1 MKTLSLSKILFVS
14 FLLLLFNN
22 NCYSQTQIEINDQA
36 SADYR
41 DSDAKLNKVYNQLIK
56 LVTSKKE
63 KALLIKSEHAWIA
76 FRDAQ
81 ANFKQEQY
89 DGGSMQA
96 SLYFAEMKDLTTAR
110 IKQLE
115 EAIADKRR

>member
-1 MKTLSLSKILFVS
+1 MNSLKIFKALFVTVLFLS
-14 FLLLLFNN
+14 FSNKCF
-22 NCYSQTQIEINDQA
+22 SQSQLDINDQA
-36 SADYR
+36 AADYKKA
-41 DSDAKLNKVYNQLIK
+41 DAKLNKVYNQLVK
-56 LVTSKKE
+56 LISSEKE
-63 KALLIKSEHAWIA
+63 KSLLVKSEKAWIA

-96 SLYFAEMKDLTTAR
+96 SLYFGEMKDLTEAR

-115 EAIADKRR
+115 AAIADKHR

>member
-1 MKTLSLSKILFVS
+1 MNFRKTTRALFAIA
-14 FLLLLFNN
+14 LLFSL
-22 NCYSQTQIEINDQA
+22 YSTSFSQTQIEANEQA
-36 SADYR
+36 ATDYKK
-41 DSDAKLNKVYNQLIK
+41 SDAHLNKVYNQLIK
-56 LVTSKKE
+56 LVTNKKE
-63 KALLIKSEHAWIA
+63 KELLVKSEKAWIA

-89 DGGSMQA
+89 DGGSMQS